1 MVRVIFAAAAEA
13 SRFEPL
19 RAGGA
24 TGLPCPPHALAREEP
39 ARYGVLPKDSVC
51 RDNPVLC
58 CMLTSPGPEKIALRK
73 TLPTEILGGIANVV

>member
-1 MVRVIFAAAAEA
+1 MGLRLKLADLN
-13 SRFEPL
+13 RFGQAVPPGF
-19 RAGGA
+19 RA
-24 TGLPCPPHALAREEP
+24 PPHPPAREEP